1 MREECY
7 SKLRDAV
14 PSQNIENI
22 ECCFSCQEEMVRV
35 TNLMISTAFSNRF
48 LSEIS
53 SLDDALQE
61 VSLVLQR
68 LASIYHLLGAK
79 LMSYMME
86 ETRGIIFQHYDPLLP
101 VWNSELRMVYEGN
114 TQMVDE
120 LRIFLAKLKVHGH
133 TGLRSFVKSNIRETG
148 LAGVLDQLERLLG
161 EEWRMLA
168 EENDRDASRSE
179 VSEDFKSGVASNTTG
194 RGKKSGRKPEEGK
207 IEEKLP
213 NNIKN
218 DPENQ
223 TIKEELF
230 EQKEEDNTDN
240 DSPLDSFLIVDS
252 PDVRI
257 WISKQIGER
266 NN

>member
-1 MREECY
+1 MREECN

-101 VWNSELRMVYEGN
+101 VWKNVC
-114 TQMVDE
+114 
-120 LRIFLAKLKVHGH
+120 I
-133 TGLRSFVKSNIRETG
+133 
-148 LAGVLDQLERLLG
+148 VL
-161 EEWRMLA
+161 
-168 EENDRDASRSE
+168 
-179 VSEDFKSGVASNTTG
+179 
-194 RGKKSGRKPEEGK
+194 EGK
-207 IEEKLP
+207 SSGSSNGNFASKKARMK
-213 NNIKN
+213 IK
-218 DPENQ
+218 
-223 TIKEELF
+223 
-230 EQKEEDNTDN
+230 
-240 DSPLDSFLIVDS
+240 
-252 PDVRI
+252 
-257 WISKQIGER
+257 
-266 NN
+266 